1 MVRKIGV
8 EIAGV
13 KFPSLT
19 AAAKAC
25 GTTTAALSV
34 AVKRHGPV
42 LNYIPRPRDMT
53 HIPGFVP
60 SRARPGDGIMIEGVI
75 YAGFVEAAKCYGINP
90 QALRESIWRGVNLT
104 ERFGPPLTREQA
116 ATMDRHDPVTLNGV
130 WYPTVEKAAKALDVG
145 VARLLKAIILG
156 QGDDYALTGPRMA
169 EVNGN
174 PKRGRQITVGGV
186 KYASVARLADAT
198 GLRYLTLWRVIRAE
212 QWDVLEAMVA
222 DALARRAEGR

>member
-13 KFPSLT
+13 RFPSLT
-19 AAAKAC
+19 AAAQAC

-34 AVKRHGPV
+34 AVKRHGAV
-42 LNYIPRPRDMT
+42 LDYIPRPRDMT
-53 HIPGFVP
+53 HIPGFMP
-60 SRARPGDGIMIEGVI
+60 SKARPGDGIMIEGRI
-75 YAGFVEAAKCYGINP
+75 YGGFVEAAKCYGINH
-90 QALRESIWRGVNLT
+90 QALREAIWKDFNLT

-156 QGDDYALTGPRMA
+156 QGDEYALTGPRMA

-174 PKRGRQITVGGV
+174 PKRGNPVTVGGV
-186 KYASVARLADAT
+186 KYPSVMRLAAAT

-212 QWDVLEAMVA
+212 QWDVLESMVA
-222 DALARRAEGR
+222 DALESRAEAR